1 MRRLVVAGPGGV
13 DAYGWLHGRQRM
25 SAPAS
30 GRGGAVAG
38 VILAAGSSSRL
49 GTPKQLL
56 RYRGETLLHRTVR
69 LAIAAGLDPVHVVL
83 GSDASAVGAALEELR
98 GRVTTVF
105 NPDWQAGM
113 GNSLACGIASLPAGT
128 GPAPDTDPGPA
139 PGVDRGTAA
148 GPGAETCP
156 SAVDSPVPSA
166 GAASRSAPGARP
178 VCAAVS
184 CAESGSS
191 AETGSDDADA
201 GHVPAAASPEPSARA
216 ATNSKPGGGAQSGPE
231 SGAGATTEPGAALVL
246 VTDQPRLSHAVL
258 ADIAA
263 AYRTGGVAL
272 VASRYAS
279 GAVGVP
285 ALFARRYFPELTR
298 LTGDRG
304 ARALFAR
311 HRGQLVTVA
320 FPAGDLD
327 IDTPGAAAAT
337 LEPE

>member
-1 MRRLVVAGPGGV
+1 MRRLPVAGPGRA

-25 SAPAS
+25 STPAS
-30 GRGGAVAG
+30 GRGGGVAG
-38 VILAAGSSSRL
+38 VVLAAGSSSRL

-83 GSDASAVGAALEELR
+83 GCDASAVGDALAELR

-105 NPDWQAGM
+105 NSDWQAGM
-113 GNSLACGIASLPAGT
+113 GSSLAIGIASLPAGT

-148 GPGAETCP
+148 GRGAEACP
-156 SAVDSPVPSA
+156 SAVANPEPGDR
-166 GAASRSAPGARP
+166 AAARP
-178 VCAAVS
+178 
-184 CAESGSS
+184 
-191 AETGSDDADA
+191 
-201 GHVPAAASPEPSARA
+201 
-216 ATNSKPGGGAQSGPE
+216 
-231 SGAGATTEPGAALVL
+231 EPGAALVL
-246 VTDQPRLSHAVL
+246 VTDQPRLSHAIL

-263 AYRTGGVAL
+263 AYRNGGAAL

-285 ALFARRYFPELTR
+285 ALFARAYFPELTR

-304 ARALFAR
+304 ARALFTR
-311 HRGQLVTVA
+311 HRDQLVTVA

-327 IDTPGAAAAT
+327 IDTPAAAAA

>member
-1 MRRLVVAGPGGV
+1 MNGPAPANPGG
-13 DAYGWLHGRQRM
+13 
-25 SAPAS
+25 
-30 GRGGAVAG
+30 VAG

-83 GSDASAVGAALEELR
+83 GCDASAVGAALKELR
-98 GRVTTVF
+98 GRVTTVV
-105 NPDWQAGM
+105 NSDWQAGM
-113 GNSLACGIASLPAGT
+113 GSSLARGIASLPGAGT
-128 GPAPDTDPGPA
+128 RPEPDA
-139 PGVDRGTAA
+139 SV
-148 GPGAETCP
+148 ETCP
-156 SAVDSPVPSA
+156 
-166 GAASRSAPGARP
+166 
-178 VCAAVS
+178 
-184 CAESGSS
+184 
-191 AETGSDDADA
+191 DDADA
-201 GHVPAAASPEPSARA
+201 EL
-216 ATNSKPGGGAQSGPE
+216 
-231 SGAGATTEPGAALVL
+231 GAALVL
-246 VTDQPRLSHAVL
+246 VTDQPRLSHAIL
-258 ADIAA
+258 AEIAA
-263 AYRTGGVAL
+263 AYRTGGAAL

-298 LTGDRG
+298 LAGDRG

-327 IDTPGAAAAT
+327 IDTPAAAAA

>member
-1 MRRLVVAGPGGV
+1 MRRLPVAGPGRA

-30 GRGGAVAG
+30 GRGGGVAG
-38 VILAAGSSSRL
+38 VVLAAGSSSRL

-83 GSDASAVGAALEELR
+83 GCDASAVGDALAELR

-105 NPDWQAGM
+105 NSDWQAGM
-113 GNSLACGIASLPAGT
+113 GSSLAIGIASLPAGT

-139 PGVDRGTAA
+139 LGVDRGTAA
-148 GPGAETCP
+148 GRGAEACP
-156 SAVDSPVPSA
+156 SAVANPEPGDR
-166 GAASRSAPGARP
+166 AAARP
-178 VCAAVS
+178 
-184 CAESGSS
+184 
-191 AETGSDDADA
+191 
-201 GHVPAAASPEPSARA
+201 
-216 ATNSKPGGGAQSGPE
+216 
-231 SGAGATTEPGAALVL
+231 EPGAALVL
-246 VTDQPRLSHAVL
+246 VTDQPRLSHAIL

-263 AYRTGGVAL
+263 AYRNGGAAL

-285 ALFARRYFPELTR
+285 ALFARRYFPELIR
-298 LTGDRG
+298 LAGDRG

-311 HRGQLVTVA
+311 HREHLVTVA
-320 FPAGDLD
+320 FPDGDLD
-327 IDTPGAAAAT
+327 IDTPAAAAA
-337 LEPE
+337 LDPE